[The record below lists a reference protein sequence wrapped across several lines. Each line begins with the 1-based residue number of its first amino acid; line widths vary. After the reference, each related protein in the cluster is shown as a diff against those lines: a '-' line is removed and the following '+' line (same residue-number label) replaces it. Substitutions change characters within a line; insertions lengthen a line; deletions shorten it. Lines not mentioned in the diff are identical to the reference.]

1 MLQTLVFGLIGN
13 LVNICIETFLK
24 INKTIISFKL
34 QIAKLFRS
42 VLYHYIVNYFRDLNA
57 MSKIVG
63 SDSILIDAVVE
74 SSITGGPIGGQTNI
88 SLRNE
93 HMSYIITW

>member
-1 MLQTLVFGLIGN
+1 
-13 LVNICIETFLK
+13 
-24 INKTIISFKL
+24 
-34 QIAKLFRS
+34 
-42 VLYHYIVNYFRDLNA
+42 

-74 SSITGGPIGGQTNI
+74 SSIIGGPIGGQTNI

-93 HMSYIITW
+93 HLSYIITW

>member
-1 MLQTLVFGLIGN
+1 
-13 LVNICIETFLK
+13 
-24 INKTIISFKL
+24 
-34 QIAKLFRS
+34 
-42 VLYHYIVNYFRDLNA
+42 
-57 MSKIVG
+57 MSKLVG

-93 HMSYIITW
+93 HLSYIITW

>member
-1 MLQTLVFGLIGN
+1 
-13 LVNICIETFLK
+13 
-24 INKTIISFKL
+24 
-34 QIAKLFRS
+34 
-42 VLYHYIVNYFRDLNA
+42 
-57 MSKIVG
+57 MSRIVG
-63 SDSILIDAVVE
+63 CDSILIDAVVE